1 MTKAQYIS
9 QEKYDAMEVEYDDIK
24 KNRIPVIARKID
36 EAKQLGDL
44 SENAEYHS
52 ARDEMAWAKSRIQE
66 IQVILQTAE
75 IIDEKSGSSGVVSI
89 GSTIEVEKAG
99 KQKTYQIVGA
109 QEAAPL
115 EGKISNESPMG
126 SAFLGKSK
134 GDTASVET
142 PAGTLEFTILSVS

>member
-1 MTKAQYIS
+1 MSEIQYIS

-36 EAKQLGDL
+36 EARQLGDL

-52 ARDEMAWAKSRIQE
+52 ARDEMAWCKSRIQK
-66 IQVILQTAE
+66 IQVLLNTAE
-75 IIDEKSGSSGVVSI
+75 IIDESSGSSGFVTI
-89 GSTIEVEKAG
+89 GSTLEVEKAG
-99 KQKTYQIVGA
+99 KQKTYKIVGA
-109 QEAAPL
+109 EEASPL
-115 EGKISNESPMG
+115 EGRISNESPMG

-134 GDTASVET
+134 GDTATVES